1 MDLNDIIMLI
11 KAGYTKADIEAMTK
25 PEPQPETKPSKEPET
40 KQEEAPAA
48 VPQQTV
54 KADPVM
60 DELKQ
65 LKDQISKL
73 SISQNA
79 ASIPDP
85 VDKLNA
91 ALAKLIGG

>member
-1 MDLNDIIMLI
+1 MELNDIILLI
-11 KAGYTKADIEAMTK
+11 KAGYTKADIEAMNA
-25 PEPQPETKPSKEPET
+25 PEPKQEQPASEPE
-40 KQEEAPAA
+40 KKLEEAPAA
-48 VPQQTV
+48 IPQQTV
-54 KADPVM
+54 KSDPVM

>member
-1 MDLNDIIMLI
+1 MELNDIILLI
-11 KAGYTKADIEAMTK
+11 KAGYTKADIEAMNA
-25 PEPQPETKPSKEPET
+25 PEPQPEQQAKEPEP

-54 KADPVM
+54 KSDPVM

>member
-1 MDLNDIIMLI
+1 MELNDIIMLI

-25 PEPQPETKPSKEPET
+25 PETEQAQPAKEPEKT
-40 KQEEAPAA
+40 PEPEKPA
-48 VPQQTV
+48 VEQQSV
-54 KADPVM
+54 KPDPVM

>member
-1 MDLNDIIMLI
+1 MELNDIILLI
-11 KAGYTKADIEAMTK
+11 KAGYTKADIEAMNA
-25 PEPQPETKPSKEPET
+25 PEPEPAKPAAEPEK
-40 KQEEAPAA
+40 KQEPAKPAPEQQA
-48 VPQQTV
+48 VKP
-54 KADPVM
+54 DPVM

>member
-1 MDLNDIIMLI
+1 MELNDIILLI
-11 KAGYTKADIEAMTK
+11 KAGYTKADIEAMNA
-25 PEPQPETKPSKEPET
+25 PEPKQEQQAKEPEK

-48 VPQQTV
+48 IPQQSAKT
-54 KADPVM
+54 DPVM

>member
-1 MDLNDIIMLI
+1 MELNDIILLI

-25 PEPQPETKPSKEPET
+25 PEPQPEQHAKEPEP

-48 VPQQTV
+48 VPQQTA
-54 KADPVM
+54 KTDPVM

>member
-1 MDLNDIIMLI
+1 MELNDIIMLI
-11 KAGYTKADIEAMTK
+11 KAGYTKADIEAMNAPEPK
-25 PEPQPETKPSKEPET
+25 PEQPAKEPET

-48 VPQQTV
+48 IPQQSV

>member
-1 MDLNDIIMLI
+1 MELNDIILLI
-11 KAGYTKADIEAMTK
+11 KAGYTKADIEAMNAPDPK
-25 PEPQPETKPSKEPET
+25 PEQKEAEPEK

-48 VPQQTV
+48 VPQQNV

-65 LKDQISKL
+65 LKDQISRL
-73 SISQNA
+73 SVTQNA
-79 ASIPDP
+79 ATVQDP